1 MSFRGFRGHNICLYQ
16 LEPGIAISMTSSR
29 PYLVRAIHEWIL
41 DNEMT
46 PHLLVDIEG
55 AGVEVPAQQGQNG
68 KIVLNI
74 SPQAVEGL
82 MLGNDAI
89 GFRARFGGISTDVY
103 VPVASVLAIYAKENG
118 RGMVFNEGEDGPTPE
133 EPDAK
138 SGKRPA
144 LKIVK

>member
-1 MSFRGFRGHNICLYQ
+1 MN
-16 LEPGIAISMTSSR
+16 TSR

-41 DNEMT
+41 DNNMT
-46 PHLLVDIEG
+46 PHLLVDMEG
-55 AGVEVPAQQGQNG
+55 VGVDVPAQQGQNG

-103 VPVASVLAIYAKENG
+103 VPIDSVLAIYAKENG
-118 RGMVFNEGEDGPTPE
+118 RGMVFNEEDGGPTPDDST
-133 EPDAK
+133 PRA
-138 SGKRPA
+138 GKRPA
-144 LKIVK
+144 LKLVK

>member
-1 MSFRGFRGHNICLYQ
+1 
-16 LEPGIAISMTSSR
+16 MTSSR

-41 DNEMT
+41 DNELT

-55 AGVEVPAQQGQNG
+55 EGVEVPAQQGQNG

-89 GFRARFGGISTDVY
+89 GFRARFGGIATDVY
-103 VPVASVLAIYAKENG
+103 VPLAAVLAIYAKENG
-118 RGMVFNEGEDGPTPE
+118 RGMVFTEDEHGPAPD
-133 EPDAK
+133 EPAAK
-138 SGKRPA
+138 SGKRPS

>member
-1 MSFRGFRGHNICLYQ
+1 MN
-16 LEPGIAISMTSSR
+16 SSR
-29 PYLVRAIHEWIL
+29 PYLIRAIHEWIL

-46 PHLLVDIEG
+46 PHLLVDIDGEG
-55 AGVEVPAQQGQNG
+55 VDVPAQQGQNG

-89 GFRARFGGISTDVY
+89 GFRARFGGIATDVY
-103 VPVASVLAIYAKENG
+103 VPIAAVMAVYAKENG
-118 RGMVFNEGEDGPTPE
+118 RGMVFSEDDGAPD
-133 EPDAK
+133 PDAG
-138 SGKRPA
+138 SGRKTGRKPD

>member
-1 MSFRGFRGHNICLYQ
+1 MWVTESNPDIFAC
-16 LEPGIAISMTSSR
+16 MTSSR

-41 DNEMT
+41 DNEFT

-55 AGVEVPAQQGQNG
+55 EGVEVPAQQGQNG

-89 GFRARFGGISTDVY
+89 GFRARFGGIATDVY
-103 VPVASVLAIYAKENG
+103 VPISSVLAVYAKENG
-118 RGMVFNEGEDGPTPE
+118 RGMVFSEDEDGPAPD
-133 EPDAK
+133 EPGAK
-138 SGKRPA
+138 SGKRPT

>member
-1 MSFRGFRGHNICLYQ
+1 MN
-16 LEPGIAISMTSSR
+16 SSR

-41 DNEMT
+41 DNSMT
-46 PHLLVDIEG
+46 PHLLVDMEG
-55 AGVEVPAQQGQNG
+55 AGVDVPAQHGQNG

-89 GFRARFGGISTDVY
+89 AFRARFGGIETDVY
-103 VPVASVLAIYAKENG
+103 VPIDSVLAIYAKENG
-118 RGMVFNEGEDGPTPE
+118 RGMVFSEDDSPTPGDSG
-133 EPDAK
+133 PRT
-138 SGKRPA
+138 GKRPA

>member
-1 MSFRGFRGHNICLYQ
+1 
-16 LEPGIAISMTSSR
+16 MTTSR

-55 AGVEVPAQQGQNG
+55 EGVEVPAQQGQNG

-89 GFRARFGGISTDVY
+89 GFRARFGGIATDVY
-103 VPVASVLAIYAKENG
+103 VPIASVLAIYAKENG
-118 RGMVFNEGEDGPTPE
+118 RGMVFSEDEDGPAPE

>member
-1 MSFRGFRGHNICLYQ
+1 
-16 LEPGIAISMTSSR
+16 MTTSR

-46 PHLLVDIEG
+46 PHLLVDMEG
-55 AGVEVPAQQGQNG
+55 DGVDVPVQQGQNG

-74 SPQAVEGL
+74 SPEAVEGL

-89 GFRARFGGISTDVY
+89 GFRARFGGISRDVY
-103 VPVASVLAIYAKENG
+103 VPIDSVLAIYSKENG
-118 RGMVFNEGEDGPTPE
+118 RGMVFNEDESTPDD
-133 EPDAK
+133 PGSK
-138 SGKRPA
+138 SAKRPD

>member
-1 MSFRGFRGHNICLYQ
+1 MFFRGFRGHNICLYHIE
-16 LEPGIAISMTSSR
+16 LRISISMTSSR

-55 AGVEVPAQQGQNG
+55 DGVEVPAQQGQNG

-89 GFRARFGGISTDVY
+89 GFRARFGGIATDVY
-103 VPVASVLAIYAKENG
+103 VPIASVLAVYAKENG
-118 RGMVFNEGEDGPTPE
+118 RGMVFSEDEDGPAPD
-133 EPDAK
+133 EPGTK
-138 SGKRPA
+138 SGKRPT

>member
-1 MSFRGFRGHNICLYQ
+1 
-16 LEPGIAISMTSSR
+16 MTTSR

-55 AGVEVPAQQGQNG
+55 VGVDVPAQQGQNG

-74 SPQAVEGL
+74 SPTAVEGL
-82 MLGNDAI
+82 NLGNDAVS
-89 GFRARFGGISTDVY
+89 FRARFGGIATEVY
-103 VPVASVLAIYAKENG
+103 VPIDSVLAIYAKENG
-118 RGMVFNEGEDGPTPE
+118 RGMVFNEEGDEPEPHDGTGKPT
-133 EPDAK
+133 
-138 SGKRPA
+138 KRPS

>member
-1 MSFRGFRGHNICLYQ
+1 
-16 LEPGIAISMTSSR
+16 MTSNR
-29 PYLVRAIHEWIL
+29 PYLVRALYDWIL
-41 DNEMT
+41 DNQMT

-55 AGVEVPAQQGQNG
+55 EGVDVPAQQGQNG

-89 GFRARFGGISTDVY
+89 GFRARFGGIATDVY
-103 VPVASVLAIYAKENG
+103 VPVAAVMAVYAKENG
-118 RGMVFNEGEDGPTPE
+118 RGMVFSEDDHTPAPGDGSGRKTGRK
-133 EPDAK
+133 PD
-138 SGKRPA
+138 

>member
-1 MSFRGFRGHNICLYQ
+1 MN
-16 LEPGIAISMTSSR
+16 SSR
-29 PYLVRAIHEWIL
+29 PYLIRAIHEWIL

-55 AGVEVPAQQGQNG
+55 EGVDVPAQQGQNG

-89 GFRARFGGISTDVY
+89 GFRARFGGIATDVY
-103 VPVASVLAIYAKENG
+103 VPIAAVMAVYAKENG
-118 RGMVFNEGEDGPTPE
+118 RGMVFSEDEHSP
-133 EPDAK
+133 EPDDG
-138 SGKRPA
+138 SGRKPGRKPD

>member
-1 MSFRGFRGHNICLYQ
+1 MN
-16 LEPGIAISMTSSR
+16 SSR
-29 PYLVRAIHEWIL
+29 PYLIRAIHEWIL

-55 AGVEVPAQQGQNG
+55 EGVDVPAQQGQNG

-89 GFRARFGGISTDVY
+89 GFRARFGGIATDVY
-103 VPVASVLAIYAKENG
+103 VPVAAVMAVYAKENG
-118 RGMVFNEGEDGPTPE
+118 RGMVFSDDERTPDPDEDSGRKAGRK
-133 EPDAK
+133 PD
-138 SGKRPA
+138 